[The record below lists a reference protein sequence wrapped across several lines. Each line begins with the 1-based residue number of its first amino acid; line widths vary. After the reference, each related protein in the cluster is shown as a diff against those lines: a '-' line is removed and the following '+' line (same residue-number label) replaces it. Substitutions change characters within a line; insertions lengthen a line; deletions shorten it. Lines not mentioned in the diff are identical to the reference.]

1 MITAQNLT
9 ESIIMSEKRFKALVQ
24 EGSDLTAILD
34 VNGLCK
40 YVTTYYTKL
49 AWYNEED
56 VVGLSAF
63 NFIHYDDVE
72 RIRHNFKRLITEKH
86 VKTEPYR
93 FRCKDDSWCW
103 MQSTGT
109 NMLHDEA
116 IEGFVINTVDIT
128 GIINTRNALQ
138 ESNDRYELVNKA
150 TKDAIYDWDVV
161 KDEFR
166 WGKNLHRIFGCPKS
180 DIPFRLSDW
189 ISMVHK
195 EDFVQIRKSFK
206 KFIEDKERT
215 RWTNSFRVKKGDGS
229 YAYVEETGHLI
240 RDVNGKS
247 IRMIDVLRDVTKSKE
262 LQALLDSA
270 TSLFRVGAW
279 EFDVIKQQVYWSA
292 MTKNIHEVDA
302 NFVPVL
308 DEGITFYKAEDSR
321 NTILK
326 KINDAIEKGISWDEE
341 FQIVTAKGNELW
353 VRVIGNTEMI
363 NGQCV
368 RIYGSFQDIHTQKT
382 AELKLQTALKEK
394 NTILESIGD
403 AFFAVNRNWMVTY
416 WNKQAENLLGR
427 QREQIIGKNF
437 WSVYEDAVGLQFYTQ
452 YHLAMCSG
460 KNVHFEEYYPAKNS
474 WYEVTAC
481 ASDNGLSIYFR
492 DITARK
498 LADQEIYRSNE
509 RFVKVTEATND
520 VIWDLDIINDRLNYS
535 GGFQKVFGHHPDMSI
550 HTLEWW
556 SRYIYKDDRQAVIE
570 SLNYS
575 INDKNASEWQ
585 MEYRFLKA
593 DGDIAHVMDR
603 GVIIRDEEG
612 DAIRMVGAMADIT
625 ERKQYEQL
633 LKSLNNT
640 LDAKARELTI
650 YVNAIEAQN
659 ERLRKIA
666 WTQSH
671 LVREPLTRIMG
682 IAKLLADQ
690 TVTPEQKD
698 DMLNHVLKSA
708 NELDKV
714 IRDIVKSSH
723 QQNVS

>member
-1 MITAQNLT
+1 
-9 ESIIMSEKRFKALVQ
+9 MSEKQFNTLVQ
-24 EGSDLTAILD
+24 GGADLTAILD

-40 YVTTYYTKL
+40 YVTPYYTRL
-49 AWYNEED
+49 AGYNEGE
-56 VVGLSAF
+56 VVGFSAF

-72 RIRHNFKRLITEKH
+72 RVRHNFKSLVTEKR

-93 FRCKDDSWCW
+93 FKCKDHRWCW

-128 GIINTRNALQ
+128 DLINTRNALQ

-166 WGKNLHRIFGCPKS
+166 WGKNLQRIFACPKS

-195 EDFVQIRKSFK
+195 EELVQIRKSFK
-206 KFIEDKERT
+206 KFIADKERT
-215 RWTNSFRVKKGDGS
+215 QWTKSFRVKKGDGS
-229 YAYVEETGHLI
+229 YAYVEETGHLV

-247 IRMIDVLRDVTKSKE
+247 IRMIGVLRDVTKSKE
-262 LQALLDSA
+262 LQTLLDSA
-270 TSLFRVGAW
+270 TSLARVGAW

-292 MTKNIHEVDA
+292 MTKEIHEVDA

-308 DEGITFYKAEDSR
+308 DEGITFYKAGESR

-341 FQIVTAKGNELW
+341 LQIVTARGNELW
-353 VRVIGNTEMI
+353 VRAIGNTDML

-368 RIYGSFQDIHTQKT
+368 RIYGSFQDIDKQKT
-382 AELKLQTALKEK
+382 AELKLQAALKEK
-394 NTILESIGD
+394 STILESIGD
-403 AFFAVNRNWMVTY
+403 AFFALDRNWMVTY
-416 WNKQAENLLGR
+416 WNKQAKTLLGLK
-427 QREQIIGKNF
+427 REQIVGKNF
-437 WSVYEDAVGLQFYTQ
+437 WNVFEDAVGLQFYTQ
-452 YHLAMCSG
+452 YHIAMSTG
-460 KNVHFEEYYPAKNS
+460 NNVQFEEYYPIKNS
-474 WYEVTAC
+474 WYEVSAY

-492 DITARK
+492 DITSRK
-498 LADQEIYRSNE
+498 LADEEIYRSNE

-535 GGFQKVFGHHPDMSI
+535 GSFHKLFGHHPDMSI
-550 HTLEWW
+550 PTLQWW
-556 SRYIYKDDRQAVIE
+556 SRYIYKDDSQAVIE

-575 INDKNASEWQ
+575 INDTNALEWQ
-585 MEYRFLKA
+585 MEYRFLKEN
-593 DGDIAHVMDR
+593 GDIAHVMDR
-603 GVIIRDEEG
+603 GVIIRDNEG
-612 DAIRMVGAMADIT
+612 NAIRMVGAMADIT

-640 LDAKARELTI
+640 LDAKARELTT

-671 LVREPLTRIMG
+671 MVREPLTRIMG
-682 IAKLLADQ
+682 IAKLLVDH
-690 TVTPEQKD
+690 TVPPEQKNE
-698 DMLNHVLKSA
+698 MLNHVLKSA

-714 IRDIVKSSH
+714 IRDIVESSH
-723 QQNVS
+723 QQNLS